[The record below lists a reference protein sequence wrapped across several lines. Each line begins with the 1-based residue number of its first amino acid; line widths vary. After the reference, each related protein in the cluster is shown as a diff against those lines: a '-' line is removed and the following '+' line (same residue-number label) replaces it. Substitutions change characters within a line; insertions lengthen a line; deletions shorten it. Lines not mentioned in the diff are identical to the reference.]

1 MQYLLCLLVPALAVV
16 QAEHPIKGVMQMI
29 QQLDQK
35 AQTLGGE
42 EADQFEEY
50 TIFMQKEIK
59 KLSEAIAGFDGQ
71 GADLKSALQ
80 ALNAKEG
87 SLDEKQAAT
96 LELIATLA
104 ASDKEANAAWAET
117 QANLEATLKDI
128 NATMA
133 AVKSGLSSLETAEEN
148 GQEGKAPSSGSKVNS
163 GLLREQEKVVKSL
176 VSQHASLLE
185 LVSSDEEAMLLDLA
199 MASED
204 RNFSVP
210 TRAPVVSHT
219 GKVMDL
225 LKKLMNSFDDKRQK
239 TEMEVLQA
247 KGEYEVE
254 QAQRDESMRLANG
267 TKNTQAVSLADVGSK
282 VKSSSG
288 ELATVQND
296 LATQSKTLKDTQI
309 ELKMRMEE
317 FKQRVYMRKQEH
329 QAFLV
334 GVRILANVAGI
345 QVPSLVQVQ
354 TFPKM
359 RSVEKKVRAINM
371 LHEAAHRSHSQALH
385 HLTSELENGAV
396 PIAEVGKSVQLTIK
410 EQQWAITDSQQ
421 QDDKKKAWCEL
432 EVNKSTIEKD
442 HKVDVM
448 EEIADKI
455 ELTEADIAALEKA
468 IDQKTDSLADAK
480 KDIHE
485 EKMLREKS
493 KNENKESLTD
503 AKDGQEALQMAVE
516 HIRKFYDD
524 AKTASDIASFTQVSS
539 EDKPETGWGS
549 QSGYTGVTLGT
560 KGTPGQVLLTELG
573 TALASYEQMEAT
585 TKAQEAKQQDEFET
599 KMTDLKK
606 IVAESE
612 TELELKEA
620 ERSRQMEELKGLVDS
635 QKLEDREKT
644 TIENYLKEVTTECYN
659 GSSTFESR
667 AADRKSELAGL
678 NDSLVTIA
686 DAFNVTTGTSL
697 LRSQV
702 KRSPGAFLAPSK

>member
-1 MQYLLCLLVPALAVV
+1 MQYLLCLFLPALAVV

-29 QQLDQK
+29 QKLDAK
-35 AQTLGGE
+35 AQKLGGA

-50 TIFMQKEIK
+50 KSFMQKELK

-80 ALNAKEG
+80 ALNAKQG

-96 LELIATLA
+96 LELIATLN

-117 QANLEATLKDI
+117 QANLKAALKDI

-148 GQEGKAPSSGSKVNS
+148 GQKGKAPSSGSKVNS

-176 VSQHASLLE
+176 VVQHASLLE
-185 LVSSDEEAMLLDLA
+185 LVSSDEEALLLDLA

-204 RNFSVP
+204 KNFSVP

-225 LKKLMNSFDDKRQK
+225 LKKLLNSCDDKRQK
-239 TEMEVLQA
+239 TEMEALKA
-247 KGEYEVE
+247 KGEYELL
-254 QAQRDESMRLANG
+254 QAQRDESMRLGNG
-267 TKNTQAVSLADVGSK
+267 TKNTQGVSLADVGSK

-288 ELATVQND
+288 ELATVQKD

-329 QAFLV
+329 QAFLD

-345 QVPSLVQVQ
+345 QAPSLVQVQ

-396 PIAEVGKSVQLTIK
+396 PITEVGKKVELTIK
-410 EQQWAITDSQQ
+410 EQQFAITGSQQ
-421 QDDKKKAWCEL
+421 EDDKKKAWCEL
-432 EVNKSTIEKD
+432 ETNKTTTKKN

-448 EEIADKI
+448 KELADKI

-468 IDQKTDSLADAK
+468 IDQKTDTLAEAK
-480 KDIHE
+480 KDIYE

-493 KNENKESLTD
+493 KNENKESLND
-503 AKDGQEALQMAVE
+503 AKDGQEALQTAVE
-516 HIRKFYDD
+516 HIRKFYRD
-524 AKTASDIASFTQVSS
+524 AKNAPAASFIQVSS
-539 EDKPETGWGS
+539 EGKPDAGWGS
-549 QSGYTGVTLGT
+549 ESGYGGVTMGS
-560 KGTPGQVLLTELG
+560 KGTPGQVLLNELE
-573 TALASYEQMEAT
+573 TALASYEKMEAT
-585 TKAQEAKQQDEFET
+585 TKAQEAKQQDEFYT
-599 KMTDLKK
+599 KTRDLKK

-612 TELELKEA
+612 TELELKDA
-620 ERSRQMEELKGLVDS
+620 ERSRQMEELKGLMDS

-667 AADRKSELAGL
+667 AAARKSELSGL

-697 LRSQV
+697 LRSQAR
-702 KRSPGAFLAPSK
+702 RSSSAFLAPSM